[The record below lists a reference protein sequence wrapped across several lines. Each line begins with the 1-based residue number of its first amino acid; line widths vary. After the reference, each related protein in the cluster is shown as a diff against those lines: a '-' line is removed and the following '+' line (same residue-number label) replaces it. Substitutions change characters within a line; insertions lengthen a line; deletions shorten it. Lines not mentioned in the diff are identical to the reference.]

1 MKSNE
6 LLDLLIEA
14 ERHMTETNSMLR
26 GRRLSTLAHLIELDG
41 IDQESYNKKAEVIS
55 EENKMDIDLLNRIR
69 AAIKQ
74 HQEDEFTGVKS
85 AGGRYVDCFDEL
97 KSIYEEMS
105 KDEINHETN
114 NLTQKQDEKDI

>member
-1 MKSNE
+1 MKTNE

-26 GRRLSTLAHLIELDG
+26 GRRLSTLTHLIELDG

-69 AAIKQ
+69 AAIKK

-85 AGGRYVDCFDEL
+85 AGGRYVDCIDEL
-97 KSIYEEMS
+97 KSIYKEMS

-114 NLTQKQDEKDI
+114 NFRTNTI